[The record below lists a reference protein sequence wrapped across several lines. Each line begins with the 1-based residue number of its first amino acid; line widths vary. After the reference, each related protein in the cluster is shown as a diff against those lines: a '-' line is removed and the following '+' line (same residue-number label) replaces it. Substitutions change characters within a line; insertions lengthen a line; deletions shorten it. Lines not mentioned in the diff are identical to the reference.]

1 MDKLTIL
8 RKVYDTDTFP
18 RHNTITLKIKNK
30 LTFWTN
36 TLLPASSSP
45 STASSSSPALSGRP
59 FHTSPQTS
67 CAPHLLT
74 HRNTLSLPSLSV
86 LHLGA
91 NSVPSPLH
99 ENSIP
104 ADVPFLSHIMNVPFP
119 TRSLSTTHKHAYI
132 TPFKNKKNKK
142 TQPSPPLT
150 LKKNLS
156 IQLSIPGVSNY
167 SPEFSVNPPIRLPL
181 RLPPPS
187 PFHNNR
193 PALQGL

>member
-36 TLLPASSSP
+36 SCPLLVLPPQPHPAALHSLDDHFRPLLKPPAPLTCSL
-45 STASSSSPALSGRP
+45 TATP
-59 FHTSPQTS
+59 
-67 CAPHLLT
+67 
-74 HRNTLSLPSLSV
+74 LSLPSLSV

-99 ENSIP
+99 ENIIP

-167 SPEFSVNPPIRLPL
+167 SPEFSVNAPIRLPL

-187 PFHNNR
+187 PFHHNR